1 MYKVS
6 SEPRIHL
13 SPFLSSPYL
22 RELKQS
28 QKSFDTEL
36 YLFRPSDILST
47 LLGNGDNALCKRP
60 ETRQNTHCGQASRTA
75 LEDSSVAA
83 SQLPGQVSS
92 LLSSKWVLILQM
104 TVKAALWRP
113 IIDFDIQSLDYKET

>member
-1 MYKVS
+1 M
-6 SEPRIHL
+6 
-13 SPFLSSPYL
+13 
-22 RELKQS
+22 
-28 QKSFDTEL
+28 
-36 YLFRPSDILST
+36 
-47 LLGNGDNALCKRP
+47 
-60 ETRQNTHCGQASRTA
+60 
-75 LEDSSVAA
+75 AA